1 MANQNIEINRDAV
14 EAAIAKLRRER
25 GEAVLDG
32 QRFDDSKIAQ
42 AEAELAAFSDAQAAR
57 IARQREQEAKDAAA
71 NVKAKIKRIA
81 ELEQKRLVAWADL
94 EAATRAQ
101 LKAIGNVISSTESE
115 RVLMNDVTA
124 AVPMALGP
132 FENAHRLRGRIGEFL
147 HAAKI
152 NFEVPGAGGIY
163 GQAPLQDWREAE
175 RKELGSFI
183 SALLEECENGEDN

>member
-101 LKAIGNVISSTESE
+101 LEAIGKVISATESE

-152 NFEVPGAGGIY
+152 GFEVPGAGGIY
-163 GQAPLQDWREAE
+163 GQAPLQDWKEIEREAMASQLE
-175 RKELGSFI
+175 
-183 SALLEECENGEDN
+183 ALE

>member
-1 MANQNIEINRDAV
+1 MTVEQRIEQLERAVGIPDPAEQERIENQRAT
-14 EAAIAKLRRER
+14 
-25 GEAVLDG
+25 
-32 QRFDDSKIAQ
+32 
-42 AEAELAAFSDAQAAR
+42 
-57 IARQREQEAKDAAA
+57 EAKDAAA

-101 LKAIGNVISSTESE
+101 LEAIGKVISATESE

-147 HAAKI
+147 HAAKVG
-152 NFEVPGAGGIY
+152 FEISGAGGIY
-163 GQAPLQDWREAE
+163 AQAPLQDWREAE
-175 RKELGSFI
+175 RKELGSFV
-183 SALLEECENGEDN
+183 SALLEE